1 MSEAAEHDYNV
12 LVFFVP
18 GNENFDFLKNNF
30 PLICLLT
37 SSSFDNFENKFSNVL
52 VLG

>member
-1 MSEAAEHDYNV
+1 MSEAVENDYNV

-30 PLICLLT
+30 
-37 SSSFDNFENKFSNVL
+37 SFDMSADQ
-52 VLG
+52 